1 LRATASC
8 PIESASCTRRTSAS
22 IAHAIFWQLRREGVE
37 VARFTAECLVR
48 RTACR
53 ARSGARKRR
62 TTIPDGQAEQPRA
75 LVERNFNVS
84 APNRLWVSDFTH
96 VATWSG
102 VTYVA
107 FAIDAFPQRIV
118 GWKADSTMKTG
129 LVLDTLAMA
138 LWARDHHGQ
147 PVEEGL
153 VLRSDAGAH
162 LYCLSWLAGLPVGCR
177 CATKLA
183 SYRAAA
189 GIRSRRPFC
198 MARLKQ
204 LTEKP

>member
-1 LRATASC
+1 
-8 PIESASCTRRTSAS
+8 
-22 IAHAIFWQLRREGVE
+22 
-37 VARFTAECLVR
+37 
-48 RTACR
+48 
-53 ARSGARKRR
+53 
-62 TTIPDGQAEQPRA
+62 
-75 LVERNFNVS
+75 
-84 APNRLWVSDFTH
+84 
-96 VATWSG
+96 
-102 VTYVA
+102 VA

-153 VLRSDAGAH
+153 VLRSDAGVH
-162 LYCLSWLAGLPVGCR
+162 LYCLSWLVGLPAGCR
-177 CATKLA
+177 CATKLV

-198 MARLKQ
+198 HGQ
-204 LTEKP
+204 TEAVDRKTIGSND